1 MKNGYFF
8 KMVMYVSDV
17 LSAGGEE
24 DELCWILNDFSEKGS
39 ESQLL
44 KLQGN
49 FHYEVRDFEAFQFVS
64 DSVQLF

>member
-8 KMVMYVSDV
+8 QMVMYVSDV
-17 LSAGGEE
+17 LRGEE
-24 DELCWILNDFSEKGS
+24 DELCWILNDFSMNES

-49 FHYEVRDFEAFQFVS
+49 FHYEAFQFVT
-64 DSVQLF
+64 DSVQIF